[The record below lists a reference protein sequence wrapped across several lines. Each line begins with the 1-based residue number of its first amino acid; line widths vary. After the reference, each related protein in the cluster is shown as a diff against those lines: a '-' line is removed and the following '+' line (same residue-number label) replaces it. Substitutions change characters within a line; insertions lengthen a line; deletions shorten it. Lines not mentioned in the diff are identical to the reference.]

1 MEISDEII
9 NNRYNTD
16 VYINNPDKISNIEIL
31 HKLNIK
37 NDEPFFSIIIPI
49 CNQESIIVKHIK
61 SILDKTTEKDHE
73 LILIIDCCSDRTE
86 ENITSWINNIG
97 SELHNY
103 KLLTNILVLKST
115 IPLFEVAADN
125 LGFFCSRGKY
135 CLEIQADMEM
145 TDEGYNMRL
154 LQPFILNKDIIAIS
168 GRCAHDFTC
177 QKGGIGKIG
186 FDISIQVKDL
196 PNVDANYYYIGETC
210 NRGPLLFDKE
220 KLKTLKYLDEVN
232 FFLENDEHDLFARAY
247 VEHGW
252 LCGYVPMD
260 FISLIE
266 NGTTRKKRD
275 ALNQEYYE
283 KFCIQTKNHNGF
295 IHKHVHNIKFR
306 DITMHKLYKN

>member
-1 MEISDEII
+1 MEISEEII

-16 VYINNPDKISNIEIL
+16 IYINNPDKISNIEIL

-135 CLEIQADMEM
+135 CLEIQAD
-145 TDEGYNMRL
+145 
-154 LQPFILNKDIIAIS
+154 
-168 GRCAHDFTC
+168 
-177 QKGGIGKIG
+177 
-186 FDISIQVKDL
+186 
-196 PNVDANYYYIGETC
+196 VDANYYYIGETC

-252 LCGYVPMD
+252 LCGYVPID